1 VPGTELRQNN
11 QATTKPSIL
20 MKKLLILF
28 IVILMIS
35 CKKMDHYE
43 IIGTVQNMPD
53 STILSLFE
61 ISENVGSL
69 VATDT
74 IINSKFRFTGTLSNK
89 PTRMNLLIM
98 DRLHFAGSCEFWVD
112 HTKIKITG
120 TDKFLSTWNVT
131 SNLSEQK
138 VSNLFNEK
146 TRSQM
151 KKIDSLS
158 LSRMAD
164 PRNRDLQISSANEIS
179 SISKDISNI
188 EFDIL
193 KYNHNSLTSLNKLY
207 KIAEFSS
214 IDREDI
220 MDIFNKFDEKYKKT
234 LLGEGILAKL
244 DKPVPPKIGDKLID
258 LDLYNLDGKQFK
270 LSDFS
275 GRYILLDFWSLA
287 CYPCILAAPEL
298 RQINE
303 IYKDDLTIVGI
314 NMDVSL
320 KFWTEATKRDSITWK
335 NLSDGKGSYAG
346 ASSLYGISGMPTY
359 ILINQG
365 DTIVER
371 WEGFSTG
378 IFKEKLKKYFDQK

>member
-1 VPGTELRQNN
+1 
-11 QATTKPSIL
+11 

-28 IVILMIS
+28 TVILMIS

-43 IIGTVQNMPD
+43 IIGIVQNIPD
-53 STILSLFE
+53 STIISLFE
-61 ISENVGSL
+61 ISDNVGYL
-69 VATDT
+69 VASDT
-74 IINSKFRFTGTLSNK
+74 IINGKYRFTGTLSNK
-89 PTRMNLLIM
+89 PTKMNLLIM

-120 TDKFLSTWNVT
+120 IDKFLSTWNVT

-138 VSNLFNEK
+138 VSNLFKEK

-158 LSRMAD
+158 LGRLAV
-164 PRNRDLQISSANEIS
+164 PRNRALQTSIENEIS
-179 SISKDISNI
+179 AISKDISNI

-193 KYNHNSLTSLNKLY
+193 KYNHNSITSLNKLY

-214 IDREDI
+214 IDKQDVR
-220 MDIFNKFDEKYKKT
+220 DIFDKFDDKYKKT
-234 LLGEGILAKL
+234 LLGEGILAQL
-244 DKPVPPKIGDKLID
+244 DKPVPPKIGDKMID

-303 IYKDDLTIVGI
+303 IFKDNLAIVGI
-314 NMDVSL
+314 SMDVSSKL
-320 KFWTEATKRDSITWK
+320 WTEATKRDSITWN

-346 ASSLYGISGMPTY
+346 ASSLYRISGMPTY

-371 WEGFSTG
+371 WEGFSAG
-378 IFKEKLKKYFDQK
+378 IFKEKLNVYFDQK